1 MIDNE
6 SVYLLV
12 VIPLR
17 VIVSSHAFSLELE
30 SRKNEYGGGEHP
42 AIFIFPS
49 NQERGGEPLRNG
61 VEM

>member
-1 MIDNE
+1 
-6 SVYLLV
+6 
-12 VIPLR
+12 
-17 VIVSSHAFSLELE
+17 LEQE